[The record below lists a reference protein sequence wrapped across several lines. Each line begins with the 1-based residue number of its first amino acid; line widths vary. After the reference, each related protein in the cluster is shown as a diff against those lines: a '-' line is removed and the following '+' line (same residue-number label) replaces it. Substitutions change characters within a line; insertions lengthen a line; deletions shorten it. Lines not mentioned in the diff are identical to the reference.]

1 MTMTVTQS
9 VITIAAVVLGTMTT
23 RFLPFLVFPEGREPP
38 AFIVTSAPS
47 PYCGHRALLVYC
59 LKDAVFASVP
69 RTAGADRHRRDRR
82 AATVEKEHAFEPV
95 RRHSALYAA
104 RADLLCVKNEAMLP
118 ALSHF
123 FFCSSILA
131 PAQSRKTPNGLR
143 NTVMVDRGRR
153 PRRGK
158 RRERP
163 ERDRRAHHLAVEI
176 AVFPVLK
183 ERHSRPSGRK

>member
-38 AFIVTSAPS
+38 AFIRYLGTVL
-47 PYCGHRALLVYC
+47 PYAVIGLLLVYC
-59 LKDAVFASVP
+59 LKDAVFTSYHALPELIAITV
-69 RTAGADRHRRDRR
+69 TAALQRWKRNMLL
-82 AATVEKEHAFEPV
+82 
-95 RRHSALYAA
+95 RRHGALYAA
-104 RADLLCVKNEAMLP
+104 RADLLCMKNEAMRS

-143 NTVMVDRGRR
+143 NTVMSTEVA
-153 PRRGK
+153 
-158 RRERP
+158 
-163 ERDRRAHHLAVEI
+163 AHAAASAASV
-176 AVFPVLK
+176 
-183 ERHSRPSGRK
+183 PSGIAARITSRSR

>member
-38 AFIVTSAPS
+38 AFIRYLGTVL
-47 PYCGHRALLVYC
+47 PYAVIGLLLVYC
-59 LKDAVFASVP
+59 LKDAVFAS

-82 AATVEKEHAFEPV
+82 AATVEKEYAFEPV
-95 RRHSALYAA
+95 RRHGALYAA
-104 RADLLCVKNEAMLP
+104 RADLLCMKNEAMRS

-143 NTVMVDRGRR
+143 NTAMSTEVA
-153 PRRGK
+153 
-158 RRERP
+158 
-163 ERDRRAHHLAVEI
+163 AHAAASAASV
-176 AVFPVLK
+176 
-183 ERHSRPSGRK
+183 PSGIAARITSRSR